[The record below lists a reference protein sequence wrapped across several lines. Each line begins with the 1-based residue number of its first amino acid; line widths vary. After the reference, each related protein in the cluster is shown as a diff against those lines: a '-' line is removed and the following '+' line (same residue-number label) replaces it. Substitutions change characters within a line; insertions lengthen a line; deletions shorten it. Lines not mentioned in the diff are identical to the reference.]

1 MAQYLNPYEGIGNAL
16 INIGQNYDLDRRRKR
31 EAEEDQKRRRADYL
45 WQSKQ
50 EEERA
55 NREYERSKPER
66 EMKARLDA
74 LRAAELAARTTK
86 AEVEARLASGGKITN
101 LPGGGGSIRQKL
113 DENGNLVEERLPYVP
128 APERARESRP
138 VVGIDPAT
146 GFKTLFNPDTG
157 ETVNTGL
164 LASAP
169 PSTEMTPQ
177 QRREWEAK
185 RFRSLQDIQ
194 KMTDERLAEQY
205 GVDTAVPD
213 GGKAAIA
220 AKRRELEAGVNKFYD
235 QQLGPASS
243 AAAKEQPRSM
253 GAAALGA
260 VGQGLMKIGNALT
273 TTEDS
278 VMADLTA
285 GNITPQEAQAKLST
299 ITCGRTRID
308 IPGVSVEAQP
318 VAPAPKNENKTRDIR
333 DTPEFKSE
341 KAKLKRQYKDA
352 TDAEIEEYLLETMG
366 K

>member
-31 EAEEDQKRRRADYL
+31 EAEEDQKRRRADYK
-45 WQSKQ
+45 WQSKL
-50 EEERA
+50 EEEKDKRK
-55 NREYERSKPER
+55 YEMEAPER
-66 EMKARLDA
+66 EMRQRIELEKAT
-74 LRAAELAARTTK
+74 AAAARAVT
-86 AEVEARLASGGKITN
+86 ESLQARAGKIIN

-169 PSTEMTPQ
+169 PSTDMTPQ

-235 QQLGPASS
+235 QQLGPASP
-243 AAAKEQPRSM
+243 AAAQEQPRSM

-260 VGQGLMKIGNALT
+260 VGQGLMKIGNAMT

-299 ITCGRTRID
+299 ITGGRTRID

-318 VAPAPKNENKTRDIR
+318 EAPAPKNEKKTKDIR

>member
-31 EAEEDQKRRRADYL
+31 EAEEDQKRRRADYK
-45 WQSKQ
+45 WQSKL
-50 EEERA
+50 EEEKDKRK
-55 NREYERSKPER
+55 YEMEAPER
-66 EMKARLDA
+66 EMRQRIELEKAT
-74 LRAAELAARTTK
+74 AAAARAVT
-86 AEVEARLASGGKITN
+86 ESLQARYGKITN

-169 PSTEMTPQ
+169 PSTDMTPQ

-235 QQLGPASS
+235 QQLGPASP
-243 AAAKEQPRSM
+243 AATQEQPRSM

-260 VGQGLMKIGNALT
+260 VGQGLMKIGNAMT

-299 ITCGRTRID
+299 ITGGRTRID

-318 VAPAPKNENKTRDIR
+318 EAPAPEKGEKPGSS
-333 DTPEFKSE
+333 PET
-341 KAKLKRQYKDA
+341 AIDA
-352 TDAEIEEYLLETMG
+352 TSLAKPPKKGTWIKLPSG
-366 K
+366 KIVQAD

>member
-31 EAEEDQKRRRADYL
+31 EAEEDQKRRRDDYK

-113 DENGNLVEERLPYVP
+113 DENGNVVEERLPYVP

-235 QQLGPASS
+235 QQLGPASP

-260 VGQGLMKIGNALT
+260 GAVGQGLMKIGNAVT
-273 TTEDS
+273 TTEKS
-278 VMADLTA
+278 IFMDLQE
-285 GNITPQEAQAKLST
+285 GRITPEQAQAKLSALT
-299 ITCGRTRID
+299 GTRSSITL
-308 IPGVSVEAQP
+308 PGVSVEAQP
-318 VAPAPKNENKTRDIR
+318 EAPTPKNEKKPGSS
-333 DTPEFKSE
+333 PET
-341 KAKLKRQYKDA
+341 AIDA
-352 TDAEIEEYLLETMG
+352 TSLAKPPKKGTWIKLPSG
-366 K
+366 KIAQAD